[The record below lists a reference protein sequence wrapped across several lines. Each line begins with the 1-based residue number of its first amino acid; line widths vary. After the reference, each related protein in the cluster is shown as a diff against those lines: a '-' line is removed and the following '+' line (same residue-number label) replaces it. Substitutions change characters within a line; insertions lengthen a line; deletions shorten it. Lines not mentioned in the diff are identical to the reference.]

1 LAAKLAGRRPV
12 RSVHLPSIHLPR
24 APRID
29 GTSLAVFYVLCLTL
43 MPAKLAPRGIP
54 LDIAPTLMV
63 GLGLGVAWFCAQMVD
78 TVGIAKS
85 GNVVRTA
92 LFCYALTQLVT
103 YGATTYAGLPG
114 DELKATDR
122 TIITLFSAV
131 AVGLTLC
138 DGVRGRA
145 AVERVLKA
153 LVVGATIMAAIGA
166 VQFLFGFDLVS
177 RLNALPGL
185 RSVADHGAIL
195 DRSSFRRPAGTA
207 GHPIEY
213 GVVCALAL
221 PLALY
226 FGIREDAPKD
236 ERLWRW
242 RVCLV
247 VLAAGL
253 MFSLSRSAIL
263 GAAVAGLVLFP
274 TWSWRRRFRILMM
287 SGLFV
292 VAMRLFVH
300 GIVGTLIALFTN
312 FNNDVSIQ
320 GRESDYGPAMIEISR
335 HLWLGRGVGTFLPEK
350 YTWLDNQYLMTL
362 VENGVIGLIAFVAV
376 PLSGVYAALRVRAA
390 TRDPRLR
397 ELCATLIA
405 SLAVSLISAATFDL
419 LSYAMITGLTFLL
432 TGACAALLRDTRESR
447 PDLDA
452 SVGGETDQVTAA
464 PLG

>member
-1 LAAKLAGRRPV
+1 MAVKLAGRWAV
-12 RSVHLPSIHLPR
+12 PSIRLPR

-63 GLGLGVAWFCAQMVD
+63 GLGLGIAWFCAQMVD
-78 TVGIAKS
+78 TVGVAK
-85 GNVVRTA
+85 GHNVVRTA
-92 LFCYALTQLVT
+92 LFCYAVTQLAT
-103 YGATTYAGLPG
+103 YGAATYAGLPG

-122 TIITLFSAV
+122 TIITLFSAIG
-131 AVGLTLC
+131 VGLALC

-153 LVVGATIMAAIGA
+153 LVIGATIMAAIGA
-166 VQFLFGFDLVS
+166 VQFVFGFDLVS
-177 RLNALPGL
+177 RLNMLPGL
-185 RSVADHGAIL
+185 RSVADHGAVL
-195 DRSSFRRPAGTA
+195 DRSNFRRPAGTA

-221 PLALY
+221 PITLY
-226 FGIREDAPKD
+226 FAIRDDAPEG
-236 ERLWRW
+236 ERPWRW
-242 RVCLV
+242 RACLV
-247 VLAAGL
+247 ILAAGL

-274 TWSWRRRFRILMM
+274 TWSWRRRFQIMLM
-287 SGLFV
+287 SGLFL
-292 VAMRLFVH
+292 VAMRLLVH
-300 GIVGTLIALFTN
+300 GIVGTLISLFTN

-362 VENGVIGLIAFVAV
+362 VENGVIGLIAFIAV
-376 PLSGVYAALRVRAA
+376 PLSGIYAVLRVRAA

-397 ELCATLIA
+397 ELCAALIA
-405 SLAVSLISAATFDL
+405 SLAVSLVSAATFDL

-432 TGACAALLRDTRESR
+432 TGACAALLRESR
-447 PDLDA
+447 ERSPDLDA
-452 SVGGETDQVTAA
+452 STGRERDLATAS